1 MLRILYPVVCNSD
14 IVSAETELNSK
25 DSALTLDIDRYGLRP
40 SSAQSNPP
48 PLWRDTTVG
57 ITGDSP
63 QIAGGSTRATPLR
76 RGSSFVLVTPELENL
91 SPSSARLCTA
101 VAFPRDGESVL
112 GRFKVNNPVVESLLE
127 VVVAIFVAM
136 VLDRR
141 DFPGFGLNTKASEL

>member
-1 MLRILYPVVCNSD
+1 MLQIIAQFIADLRRSCSAFGDFCAGPLFLQEMLRILYPVVCNSD

-76 RGSSFVLVTPELENL
+76 RGSSFVLVTP
-91 SPSSARLCTA
+91 
-101 VAFPRDGESVL
+101 
-112 GRFKVNNPVVESLLE
+112 
-127 VVVAIFVAM
+127 
-136 VLDRR
+136 
-141 DFPGFGLNTKASEL
+141 